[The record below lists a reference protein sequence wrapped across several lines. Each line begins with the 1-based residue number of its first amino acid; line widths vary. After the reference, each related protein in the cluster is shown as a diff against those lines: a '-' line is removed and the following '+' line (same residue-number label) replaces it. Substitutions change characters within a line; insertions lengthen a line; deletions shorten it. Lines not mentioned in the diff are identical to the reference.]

1 MYLITKFGNVKCI
14 HICLQI
20 DALFGGLLMSVDI
33 DFITM
38 LQLWFY
44 LVGLG

>member
-1 MYLITKFGNVKCI
+1 MYLITKFGNVRCI

-20 DALFGGLLMSVDI
+20 DALLGGLLMSLYI
-33 DFITM
+33 YFITV
-38 LQLWFY
+38 LQLWYY